1 MTYSK
6 QKPKETGQLVGTEP
20 SSANTKVF
28 GFVMGGLSTEEVTAG
43 CALWPLLGT
52 SCKKEAGW
60 LSP

>member
-6 QKPKETGQLVGTEP
+6 QKPKDLISTEP
-20 SSANTKVF
+20 SSANTEIYVF
-28 GFVMGGLSTEEVTAG
+28 MMGGLSTEVTAG
-43 CALWPLLGT
+43 CALWPVAGM